1 MGNQQVAERTAVWQ
15 AAVSRSMSDGRMGW
29 PLFVFATSV
38 LVTLLFWAILPSSFS
53 FNESSDYATHYE
65 PVARSLLAGN
75 GFTIANVPATRYPPG
90 YPMLLAAVFG
100 LAQLTGLP
108 EGVMLSIFILLC
120 VGSSSVLVYLLSSSI
135 WGPRRALISPLAFMT
150 YPFFLWTTKQPNSEI
165 PFILVLLGAFLL
177 FWRALAQRD
186 HSWRVYLGVG
196 LLAGFAMLIR
206 PAAIGL
212 GLVMALLLWVVA
224 RQWMSSRARLLITGM
239 LLLGNA
245 IAVLPWEAYV
255 YLHTNT
261 IIPLS
266 TGGVSS
272 MRDGLTFAV
281 NNKSHR
287 EQIAVPEDV
296 AVVQQSLLAKYGEMS
311 YLGSIAT
318 VLSQELASRP
328 IAVLKLFLIK
338 AVRSWYATDTGRLE
352 APSMLIQ
359 LVYLSLV
366 GLGSLA
372 AWRQKGSARLLCA
385 GVLLVT
391 LYFWFM
397 TISVLSILRY
407 MLPAMCLLFTL
418 LPALLAPVSSWTT
431 SRPGCPRTD
440 MTVEP

>member
-1 MGNQQVAERTAVWQ
+1 
-15 AAVSRSMSDGRMGW
+15 MSDGRMGW
-29 PLFVFATSV
+29 PLLVFATSV

-65 PVARSLLAGN
+65 PVAHSLLAGN
-75 GFTIANVPATRYPPG
+75 GFTIADVPVTRYPPG
-90 YPMLLAAVFG
+90 YPTLLAAIFG

-108 EGVMLSIFILLC
+108 EGVVLSTFILLC
-120 VGSSSVLVYLLSSSI
+120 AGASSMLVYLLSSSI

-150 YPFFLWTTKQPNSEI
+150 YPFYLWTTKQPNSEI
-165 PFILVLLGAFLL
+165 PFILVLLGTFFL
-177 FWRALAQRD
+177 FWRALARRD

-196 LLAGFAMLIR
+196 SLAGFAMLIR

-212 GLVMALLLWVVA
+212 GLVMALILWVVA
-224 RQWMSSRARLLITGM
+224 KRWMSSRARLLIGGM

-245 IAVLPWEAYV
+245 IVVLPWEVYV
-255 YLHTNT
+255 YSHTNT

-266 TGGVSS
+266 TGGVLSI
-272 MRDGLTFAV
+272 RDGLTFAV
-281 NNKSHR
+281 NNKSNQ
-287 EQIAVPEDV
+287 EPIAVPADV
-296 AVVQQSLLAKYGEMS
+296 AAVQQSLLAKYREIS
-311 YLGSIAT
+311 SLGSIAS

-328 IAVLKLFLIK
+328 IAVLRLFLIK
-338 AVRSWYATDTGRLE
+338 TVRSWYATDTGRLE
-352 APSMLIQ
+352 GPSILIQ
-359 LVYLSLV
+359 LVYLTLV

-372 AWRQKGSARLLCA
+372 AWRQGGSARLLCA

-391 LYFWFM
+391 LYFWLM

-407 MLPAMCLLFTL
+407 MVPAIGLLFTL

-431 SRPGCPRTD
+431 SRPSCPRTD